1 MSTPAADPPPVLSP
15 DPTRTIIV
23 RFRLPYLP
31 ANEVF
36 LAGSFNEWHPQMFP
50 MIEAEGGGLT
60 KDVTLPPGTHEYR
73 FVADGACMADPGNP
87 WIVPNP
93 FGGVNSVIEV
103 LPPPVARTPSSRRSQ
118 PKRTLAP

>member
-1 MSTPAADPPPVLSP
+1 MSTPAADLPPVLPP
-15 DPTRTIIV
+15 DPTRTVVV

-50 MIEAEGGGLT
+50 MIEAEGGGWI
-60 KDVTLPPGTHEYR
+60 KDVALPPGTHEYR
-73 FVADGACMADPGNP
+73 FVADGAWMADPGNP
-87 WIVPNP
+87 RVVPNP
-93 FGGVNSVIEV
+93 FGGLNSVIEV